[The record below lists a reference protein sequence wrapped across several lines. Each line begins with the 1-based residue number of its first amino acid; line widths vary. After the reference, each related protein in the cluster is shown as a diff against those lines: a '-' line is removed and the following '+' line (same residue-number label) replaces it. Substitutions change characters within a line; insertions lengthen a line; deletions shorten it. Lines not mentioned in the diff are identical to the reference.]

1 MTAESWLGAV
11 VLVLGLA
18 LAGLAYWCGYRMGR
32 RDEGARKGPEKKPED
47 PGAVT
52 LTIGLVDN
60 VTAPLKEAKDNLQAT
75 AVRMEKTYW
84 RARLG
89 GTPSVAPLVGI
100 PDLSHLMSTGGSG
113 FEDVAR
119 HTHDTPPDAGEG
131 HNARKVEPLKAKP
144 AVPGRR
150 SIPAMTGHIVVKPAG
165 KAPDTRLA
173 RGMKGE

>member
-1 MTAESWLGAV
+1 MDENTIYGAV
-11 VLVLGLA
+11 VLVLGLV

-32 RDEGARKGPEKKPED
+32 RGEGARKGPEKKPED

-60 VTAPLKEAKDNLQAT
+60 VTAPLKRVEENFRAT
-75 AVRMEKTYW
+75 VERMEETHR
-84 RARLG
+84 RARL
-89 GTPSVAPLVGI
+89 VDI
-100 PDLSHLMSTGGSG
+100 PDLSRLMSTGGSG

-119 HTHDTPPDAGEG
+119 HMRDAPPDAGEG